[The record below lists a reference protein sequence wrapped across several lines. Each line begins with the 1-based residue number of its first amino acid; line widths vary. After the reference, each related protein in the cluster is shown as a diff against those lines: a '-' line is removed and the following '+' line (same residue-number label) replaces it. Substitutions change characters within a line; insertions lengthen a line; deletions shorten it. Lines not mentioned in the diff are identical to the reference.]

1 MRHAA
6 LVITDSGGIQEETT
20 YLGIPCL
27 TVRPNTERPVTI
39 ETGTNRLV
47 TGDRQALLRVALAVL
62 SSDWMLSHRR
72 PELWDGRAAERI
84 VQGLLSRSE
93 VER

>member
-1 MRHAA
+1 M
-6 LVITDSGGIQEETT
+6 
-20 YLGIPCL
+20 

-39 ETGTNRLV
+39 EMGTNRLV
-47 TGDRQALLRVALAVL
+47 PGERWALVEAAIVVL
-62 SSDWMLSHRR
+62 SSARLLSCGC
-72 PELWDGRAAERI
+72 PEVWDGQAAERI